1 MQYLNIRRWR
11 AVDLAYDSWKSK
23 VFLLKGVKTLVAV
36 KFMLTALVETFGRE
50 LKIKDKEIGE
60 YLAESGFSIQ
70 SPSFP
75 FKSIEPMTHLIIV
88 SQTKEVSPKD
98 SIYLG
103 YWIGNADVPSIPTIL
118 IGEPKNIPTV
128 IRRSLKNLFCSE
140 EDNLESVLKP
150 LIASFSKL
158 IDILEKASGLKID
171 GRIKLREQ
179 LITET
184 LKIMKTLKYNIEE
197 YKEECKERL

>member
-1 MQYLNIRRWR
+1 M
-11 AVDLAYDSWKSK
+11 DLAYDSWKSK

-50 LKIKDKEIGE
+50 LKIKDKEIKE
-60 YLAESGFSIQ
+60 YLDESGFNIQ

-75 FKSIEPMTHLIIV
+75 FKSIEPMTQLIIIY
-88 SQTKEVSPKD
+88 QTKKVSPKN

-103 YWIGNADVPSIPTIL
+103 YWIGTADVPSIPTML
-118 IGEPKNIPTV
+118 VGKPRNIPTE
-128 IRRSLKNLFCSE
+128 IRRSLKNLFCSKE
-140 EDNLESVLKP
+140 ENVESVLKP

-158 IDILEKASGLKID
+158 KDIFEDASEFKID

-179 LITET
+179 LIRET
-184 LKIMKTLKYNIEE
+184 LKIMKTLKYDMEE
-197 YKEECKERL
+197 YKERARARL